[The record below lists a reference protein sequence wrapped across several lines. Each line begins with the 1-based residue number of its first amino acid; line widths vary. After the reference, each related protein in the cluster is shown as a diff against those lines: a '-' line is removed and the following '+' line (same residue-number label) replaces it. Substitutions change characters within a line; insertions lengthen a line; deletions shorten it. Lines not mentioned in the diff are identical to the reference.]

1 VIHPDKSLPAST
13 QVVIVGA
20 GFAGAAT
27 AAALGR
33 LGWGPGLILEREPIP
48 GAHSSGRNAAL
59 APQVEDDPVIT
70 ALAVAGARR
79 LREMAGS
86 PEPVLR
92 ETGALYL
99 GDDRDAA
106 FLEAQVLAL
115 AALGVPAQVLTAG
128 QARARFPFLG
138 GLRFEAALLSPTDG
152 VIDIHGLL
160 LRYLAEARGSGFSLV
175 TQCEVRTLLVEGRRA
190 TGVSTDR
197 GDIRAEVVVDAG
209 GAWAGR
215 LGRETRPLPLRP
227 MRRHLF
233 VSGPAPG
240 VPPDIPWVW
249 DLAEGYYF
257 RREGPGLLLS
267 PCDAT
272 EHPPGLPGTDS
283 EAEALLAE
291 KLARR
296 APGLGDLEIR
306 RAWACLRTFAP
317 DRRPL
322 IGWDPA
328 VRDLFHVSALGGF
341 GASTS
346 PAVGEIA
353 AAIIAARDVP
363 HVDPA
368 TVAPARLA
376 DGANLR

>member
-1 VIHPDKSLPAST
+1 MISRDTRLPPAT
-13 QVVIVGA
+13 QVVVVGA

-33 LGWGPGLILEREPIP
+33 LGLGPGLILEREPIP

-79 LREMAGS
+79 LREATGS
-86 PEPVLR
+86 PDPMLR

-99 GDDRDAA
+99 GDDREAA
-106 FLEAQVLAL
+106 FLEGQVPTLAD
-115 AALGVPAQVLTAG
+115 LGVPAHLLTPW
-128 QARARFPFLG
+128 QARVRFPFLG
-138 GLRFEAALLSPTDG
+138 GLRFEAALLSRTDG

-160 LRYLAEARGSGFSLV
+160 LRYLAEARGSGFSLA
-175 TQCEVRTLLVEGRRA
+175 TQCDVHGLSVENGRV
-190 TGVSTDR
+190 TGVSTSR
-197 GDIRAEVVVDAG
+197 GDVRAEIVVDAG

-215 LGRETRPLPLRP
+215 LGREARPLPLRP

-240 VPPDIPWVW
+240 VPADIPWVW
-249 DLAEGYYF
+249 DLAAAYYF

-272 EHPPGLPGTDS
+272 EHPPGLPGTDPD
-283 EAEALLAE
+283 AEALLAE

-306 RAWACLRTFAP
+306 RSWACLRTFAP
-317 DRRPL
+317 DKRPV

-328 VRDLFHVSALGGF
+328 VRGLFHVSGLGGF

-346 PAVGEIA
+346 QAVGEIA
-353 AAIIAARDVP
+353 AALIAVREVP

-368 TVAPARLA
+368 SVAPARLTDVA
-376 DGANLR
+376 AV

>member
-1 VIHPDKSLPAST
+1 MISRDTRLPPVA
-13 QVVIVGA
+13 QVVVVGA

-27 AAALGR
+27 AAALGK
-33 LGWGPGLILEREPIP
+33 LGLGPGLILEREPIP

-79 LREMAGS
+79 LRGMPGN
-86 PEPVLR
+86 PDPMLR

-99 GDDRDAA
+99 GDDREAA
-106 FLEAQVLAL
+106 FLDGQVRTLAD
-115 AALGVPAQVLTAG
+115 LGVPAHLLTPG
-128 QARARFPFLG
+128 QARARFAFLG
-138 GLRFEAALLSPTDG
+138 GFQFGAALLSPTDG

-160 LRYLAEARGSGFSLV
+160 LRYLAEARGGGFSTV
-175 TQCEVRTLLVEGRRA
+175 THCEVRALLVEDGSVA
-190 TGVSTDR
+190 GVTTSR
-197 GDIRAEVVVDAG
+197 GDVRADVVVDAT

-215 LGRETRPLPLRP
+215 LGRASHPLPLRP

-240 VPPDIPWVW
+240 VPADIPWVW
-249 DLAEGYYF
+249 DLADAYYF
-257 RREGPGLLLS
+257 RREGAGLLLS

-272 EHPPGLPGTDS
+272 EHPPGLPGTDPD
-283 EAEALLAE
+283 AETLLAE

-306 RAWACLRTFAP
+306 RSWACLRTFAP
-317 DRRPL
+317 DKRPV

-328 VRDLFHVSALGGF
+328 LRGLFHVSGLGGF

-353 AAIIAARDVP
+353 AALIAVRDVP

-368 TVAPARLA
+368 SVAPARLTDVA
-376 DGANLR
+376 AT

>member
-1 VIHPDKSLPAST
+1 MINPDTPLPAST
-13 QVVIVGA
+13 QVVVVGA
-20 GFAGAAT
+20 GFAGTAT
-27 AAALGR
+27 AAALAR

-99 GDDRDAA
+99 GDARDAA
-106 FLEAQVLAL
+106 FLEAQVLTL
-115 AALGVPAQVLTAG
+115 ASLGVPAQLLTAG
-128 QARARFPFLG
+128 QARARFPFLC

-175 TQCEVRTLLVEGRRA
+175 TQCEVRTLLVEGRKA

-215 LGRETRPLPLRP
+215 LGRETRRLPLRP

-233 VSGPAPG
+233 VSGPAVD
-240 VPPDIPWVW
+240 VPVDIPWVW

-272 EHPPGLPGTDS
+272 EHPPGLPGTDP

-317 DRRPL
+317 DRRPV
-322 IGWDPA
+322 IGWDPD
-328 VRDLFHVSALGGF
+328 VEGLFHASALGGF

-346 PAVGEIA
+346 PAVGELA
-353 AAIIAARDVP
+353 AALIAGRDAP

-368 TVAPARLA
+368 SVAPARLA
-376 DGANLR
+376 EGANLR